1 MTGEPAASK
10 PVADT
15 AVAGTPVA
23 GTPVDGN
30 PATGAPAAGAR
41 AHSGSA
47 TDGRPSDEPAATR
60 ATTPEALTSNASA
73 SGASDTNRPAT
84 NNPTATG
91 ADTRRDA
98 NGVDNRGPRKP
109 CPRRATARFMLSHPC
124 HLISLGFGSGL
135 SPIVPG
141 TIGTLFAWASF
152 ALFADRLTVIEWGIL
167 VIAGFFGGIAVC
179 AFTANRLGIEDPSPI
194 VWDEIVAFW
203 LVLLLVTPVSFT
215 GQLWAFVLFRFFDMV
230 KPPPIGYFDRRLK
243 GGFGIMFDDLV
254 AAFFTLLVIA
264 LWRMAV

>member
-1 MTGEPAASK
+1 M
-10 PVADT
+10 
-15 AVAGTPVA
+15 
-23 GTPVDGN
+23 
-30 PATGAPAAGAR
+30 
-41 AHSGSA
+41 
-47 TDGRPSDEPAATR
+47 
-60 ATTPEALTSNASA
+60 TSNASA

-109 CPRRATARFMLSHPC
+109 GPRRATARFMLSHPC